1 MAKQEVLDA
10 INATIVSNGIKGI
23 TADSLRNVLTLMVEN
38 GGEDEG
44 ENKGSG
50 DGMLRIHVPELMI
63 TGEKFL
69 EQEEF
74 SRDTVEVLKDE
85 IETNAP
91 EMLELWK
98 PVFSAFEEAFVHN
111 AEVYSTIKEKA
122 RNGEGCVVSLDQS
135 MLMKAFIE
143 CEVSADPDFAA
154 SIKEYIMS
162 CVQVANVYIFSL
174 ELITG
179 QTEEAF
185 WLIPTNTPSEMGFY
199 PSNMGLVLTP
209 DGSILFAPLPEE
221 EQPSSGSG
229 VVTFYMLGGGVHQ
242 DDTTKAMNKKSYD
255 AFWAYDGLPAV
266 NILANIGESYTK
278 NDGFEAMYPI
288 VVAGA
293 PNEDIILQ
301 TSQVQFEIS
310 SDGNMVFSDI
320 PTA

>member
-10 INATIVSNGIKGI
+10 INATIAPNGIKGI

-50 DGMLRIHVPELMI
+50 DGMLRIHVPELAI
-63 TGEKFL
+63 IGETFL

-74 SRDTVEVLKDE
+74 SRDTVEVLKDD

-98 PVFSAFEEAFVHN
+98 PLFSAFEEAFVHN

-135 MLMKAFIE
+135 MLMKAYLE
-143 CEVSADPDFAA
+143 CQVSTDPDFAA
-154 SIKEYIMS
+154 TIKEYIMS
-162 CVQVANVYIFSL
+162 CVQVANVYLYSL

-179 QTEEAF
+179 QTEEVF
-185 WLIPTNTPSEMGFY
+185 GLIPTNTPSEMVFY

-209 DGSILFAPLPEE
+209 DGSILFSPLPEE

-229 VVTFYMLGGGVHQ
+229 VVTFYFAANLTDEIKAKNKAAYETYMTAEGTKGVVF
-242 DDTTKAMNKKSYD
+242 YD
-255 AFWAYDGLPAV
+255 V
-266 NILANIGESYTK
+266 NSGRTL
-278 NDGFEAMYPI
+278 FP
-288 VVAGA
+288 VASHMEG
-293 PNEDIILQ
+293 DVLL
-301 TSQVQFEIS
+301 FEIITTLFS
-310 SDGNMVFSDI
+310 ENNTIESLFLPCHPDGTVE
-320 PTA
+320 A

>member
-10 INATIVSNGIKGI
+10 INATIAPNGIKGI

-50 DGMLRIHVPELMI
+50 DGMLRIHVPELAI
-63 TGEKFL
+63 IGETFL

-74 SRDTVEVLKDE
+74 SRDTVEVLKDD

-98 PVFSAFEEAFVHN
+98 PLFSAFEEAFVHN

-135 MLMKAFIE
+135 MLMKAYLE
-143 CEVSADPDFAA
+143 CQVSTDPDFAA
-154 SIKEYIMS
+154 TIKEYIMS
-162 CVQVANVYIFSL
+162 CVQVANVYLYSL

-179 QTEEAF
+179 QTEEVF
-185 WLIPTNTPSEMGFY
+185 GLIPTNTPSEMGFY

-209 DGSILFAPLPEE
+209 DGSILFSPLPEE

-229 VVTFYMLGGGVHQ
+229 VVTFYTTLSGEITDEMKQKNKASYESWIANKETSVIIGVE
-242 DDTTKAMNKKSYD
+242 DGDEYMYIYPITSM
-255 AFWAYDGLPAV
+255 FYDGVLDIFYLSPV
-266 NILANIGESYTK
+266 VI
-278 NDGFEAMYPI
+278 DG
-288 VVAGA
+288 
-293 PNEDIILQ
+293 
-301 TSQVQFEIS
+301 QFEMVTVTIMA
-310 SDGNMVFSDI
+310 DGSM
-320 PTA
+320 TLQQ